1 MELIEVL
8 ENEKMLEV
16 VTTPKNKRIEFK
28 MEEELLKILDYRASL
43 KGINRSEYIRNLI
56 VKDIKN
62 IDTNITPE
70 EIKKV
75 RKLTIEQKKMRV
87 AFNKLGVLIN
97 QAIKYKITNKLDE
110 LEKLEDEIME
120 LLDAY
125 KNEVDKY
132 QKFLL

>member
-8 ENEKMLEV
+8 EDEKMLEV

-28 MEEELLKILDYRASL
+28 MEEELLKILDHKASI

-62 IDTNITPE
+62 INTNITNE
-70 EIKKV
+70 DIKRV
-75 RKLTIEQKKMRV
+75 RKLIVEQKKMRV

-97 QAIKYKITNKLDE
+97 QAIKYKISNNKE
-110 LEKLEDEIME
+110 LESLKDTILDLLEK
-120 LLDAY
+120 Y

>member
-8 ENEKMLEV
+8 ENEDMLEV
-16 VTTPKNKRIEFK
+16 ITTPKNKRVEFK
-28 MEEELLKILDYRASL
+28 LEEELLKILDYKASL

-56 VKDIKN
+56 IKDIKN
-62 IDTNITPE
+62 ITTNVTDAD
-70 EIKKV
+70 IKRV
-75 RKLTIEQKKMRV
+75 RKLAIEQRKMRI

-97 QAIKYKITNKLDE
+97 QAIRFKISNNKE
-110 LEKLEDEIME
+110 LENLEDRILE
-120 LLDAY
+120 LLEQY

>member
-8 ENEKMLEV
+8 EDEKILEV

-28 MEEELLKILDYRASL
+28 MEEELLKILDYKASL

-62 IDTNITPE
+62 INTNITDVD
-70 EIKKV
+70 IKKV
-75 RKLTIEQKKMRV
+75 RKLTIEQKKMRT

-97 QAIKYKITNKLDE
+97 QAIRFKITNNSELEKVEDSILELLEKYKI
-110 LEKLEDEIME
+110 
-120 LLDAY
+120 
-125 KNEVDKY
+125 EVDKY
-132 QKFLL
+132 KKFLL

>member
-8 ENEKMLEV
+8 EDEEILEEV
-16 VTTPKNKRIEFK
+16 APIKNKRVEFK
-28 MEEELLKILDYRASL
+28 LEEELLKILDYKASL

-62 IDTNITPE
+62 INTNITNE
-70 EIKKV
+70 DIKKV
-75 RKLTIEQKKMRV
+75 RKLTIEQQKMRI

-97 QAIKYKITNKLDE
+97 QAIRYKISNNKE
-110 LEKLEDEIME
+110 LENLEDRILE
-120 LLDAY
+120 LLEQY

-132 QKFLL
+132 QKYLL

>member
-8 ENEKMLEV
+8 EDAEMLEV
-16 VTTPKNKRIEFK
+16 ITTPKNKRIEFK
-28 MEEELLKILDYRASL
+28 MEEELLKILDYKASL
-43 KGINRSEYIRNLI
+43 KGITRSEYIRNLI

-62 IDTNITPE
+62 IDTNITSE

-75 RKLTIEQKKMRV
+75 RKLIVEQRKMRI

-97 QAIKYKITNKLDE
+97 QAIKYKITNRLEE
-110 LEKLEDEIME
+110 LEKLEDEVIE

-125 KNEVDKY
+125 KSEVDKY
-132 QKFLL
+132 KKFLL

>member
-1 MELIEVL
+1 MELVEVL
-8 ENEKMLEV
+8 EDQKMLEV

-28 MEEELLKILDYRASL
+28 MEEELLKILDYKASL

-75 RKLTIEQKKMRV
+75 RKLIVEQKKMRV

-97 QAIKYKITNKLDE
+97 QAVRFKITNKLEE
-110 LEKLEDEIME
+110 LESLENEIMD

-132 QKFLL
+132 KKFLL

>member
-8 ENEKMLEV
+8 EDEKMLEV

-28 MEEELLKILDYRASL
+28 MEEELLKILDYKASL

-97 QAIKYKITNKLDE
+97 QAIKYKITNKLEE
-110 LEKLEDEIME
+110 LESLENEIMD
-120 LLDAY
+120 LLDTY

-132 QKFLL
+132 KKYLL

>member
-8 ENEKMLEV
+8 ENEEMLEV

-28 MEEELLKILDYRASL
+28 MEEELLKILDYKASL
-43 KGINRSEYIRNLI
+43 KEINRSEYIRNLI

-62 IDTNITPE
+62 INTNITDAD
-70 EIKKV
+70 IKRV
-75 RKLTIEQKKMRV
+75 RKLIIEQKKMRT

-97 QAIKYKITNKLDE
+97 QAVRFKISNNTALEE
-110 LEKLEDEIME
+110 LEDNILE
-120 LLDAY
+120 LLEQY

-132 QKFLL
+132 KKFLL

>member
-1 MELIEVL
+1 MIEK
-8 ENEKMLEV
+8 NEFVEEIV
-16 VTTPKNKRIEFK
+16 PSKNKRVEFK
-28 MEEELLKILDYRASL
+28 IEEELLKILDHKASI

-62 IDTNITPE
+62 INTNITNE
-70 EIKKV
+70 DIKRV
-75 RKLTIEQKKMRV
+75 RKLIVEQKKMRV

-97 QAIKYKITNKLDE
+97 QAIKYKISNNKE
-110 LEKLEDEIME
+110 LESLKDTILDLLEK
-120 LLDAY
+120 Y

>member
-8 ENEKMLEV
+8 ENEEMLEV

-28 MEEELLKILDYRASL
+28 MEEELLKILDYKASL

-97 QAIKYKITNKLDE
+97 QAIRYKITNCLEE
-110 LEKLEDEIME
+110 LESLENEIMD

-132 QKFLL
+132 KKYLL

>member
-8 ENEKMLEV
+8 EDEKMLEV

-28 MEEELLKILDYRASL
+28 MEEELLKILDYKASL

-62 IDTNITPE
+62 INTNITNE
-70 EIKKV
+70 DIKRV
-75 RKLTIEQKKMRV
+75 RKLIVEQKKMRV

-97 QAIKYKITNKLDE
+97 QAIKYKISNNKE
-110 LEKLEDEIME
+110 LESLEDSILE
-120 LLDAY
+120 LLEKY
-125 KNEVDKY
+125 KNEIDKY

>member
-1 MELIEVL
+1 MIEKDEFV
-8 ENEKMLEV
+8 EEV
-16 VTTPKNKRIEFK
+16 VPTKNKRVEFK
-28 MEEELLKILDYRASL
+28 LEEELLKVLDYKVSL

-62 IDTNITPE
+62 INTNVTNE
-70 EIKKV
+70 DIKRV
-75 RKLTIEQKKMRV
+75 RKLTIEQKKMRT
-87 AFNKLGVLIN
+87 AFIKLGVLIN
-97 QAIKYKITNKLDE
+97 QAVRFKISNNKE
-110 LEKLEDEIME
+110 LENLEDRILE

>member
-1 MELIEVL
+1 MELVEVL
-8 ENEKMLEV
+8 EDAEILEEI
-16 VTTPKNKRIEFK
+16 TPVKNKRIEFK
-28 MEEELLKILDYRASL
+28 MEQELLKILDYKASL

-62 IDTNITPE
+62 ISTNVTE
-70 EIKKV
+70 EDIKRV
-75 RKLTIEQKKMRV
+75 RKLAIEQRKMRI

-97 QAIKYKITNKLDE
+97 QAIRFKLINNIEE
-110 LEKLEDEIME
+110 LEKLEDEVMD

-125 KNEVDKY
+125 KNEVDNY

>member
-8 ENEKMLEV
+8 EDEKMLEV

-28 MEEELLKILDYRASL
+28 MEEELLKILDYKASL
-43 KGINRSEYIRNLI
+43 KGITRSEYIRNLI

-70 EIKKV
+70 EIKRV
-75 RKLTIEQKKMRV
+75 RKLIVEQRKIRI
-87 AFNKLGVLIN
+87 AFNKLGVLVN
-97 QAIKYKITNKLDE
+97 QAIRFKLSNNKE
-110 LEKLEDEIME
+110 LENLENRILE

-125 KNEVDKY
+125 KSEVDKY
-132 QKFLL
+132 KKFLL

>member
-8 ENEKMLEV
+8 ENEDMLEV
-16 VTTPKNKRIEFK
+16 VTPIKNKRVEFK
-28 MEEELLKILDYRASL
+28 MEEELLKILDYKAFL

-56 VKDIKN
+56 IKDIKN
-62 IDTNITPE
+62 ITTNVTDAD
-70 EIKKV
+70 IKRV
-75 RKLTIEQKKMRV
+75 RKLTIEQRKMRV

-97 QAIKYKITNKLDE
+97 QAIKYKISNNKE
-110 LEKLEDEIME
+110 LESLEDSILE
-120 LLDAY
+120 LLEKY